1 MQFGLAG
8 RDLKSAPVISKIGGL
23 TMVIG
28 QAPIG
33 FATRATY
40 FLVAAVVLVFVCM
53 LALTVLH
60 P

>member
-1 MQFGLAG
+1 MAMGH
-8 RDLKSAPVISKIGGL
+8 APV
-23 TMVIG
+23 
-28 QAPIG
+28 G
-33 FATRATY
+33 FATKATY